1 MSGLGRYEVVVVG
14 GGIAGTAA
22 AWAATKANAR
32 VLLVQDRAGGTAL
45 YSGAADLAP
54 WRGAGERSTLVPVSD
69 ELRAFFADLGQIR
82 LGDFRIATRQGVVRS
97 AAGADRA
104 LLDLAPLA
112 GLRVAVADVERDDWD
127 APLLAWA
134 FSDSDWALRTR
145 TVFEPVRVD
154 GLRTGPE
161 RRIAPYDFA
170 QLHDEPARLAALA
183 SEIAEACVEF
193 DACVVGPWLGVEPD
207 TAERFQT
214 LVPVPVGECTSP
226 LAGAAGARLE
236 RACAALLART
246 GVESR
251 RGRVRSVTP
260 RAGRWA
266 VELEPAASGERA
278 AVVEGDAVVLAVGG
292 VGAGGI
298 RFEWAPAQGRQGFS
312 LSLQAPVSLSL
323 DGEELSAFGSLY
335 GPSLERSGLE
345 LLERVGLSVD
355 ASGRALCRGAVQ
367 EGLFA
372 AGDVASGVPRTLL
385 GAAESGVRA
394 GALAGPGEPEE

>member
-1 MSGLGRYEVVVVG
+1 MSVLGRYEVVVVG

-22 AWAATKANAR
+22 AWAATRAHAR
-32 VLLVQDRAGGTAL
+32 VLLLHDRAGGTAL

-54 WRGAGERSTLVPVSD
+54 WRSAAERSTVVPVSE
-69 ELRAFFADLGQIR
+69 ELCAFFAELGQIR

-112 GLRVAVADVERDDWD
+112 GLRIAVADVERDDWD
-127 APLLAWA
+127 APLLAWS

-145 TVFEPVRVD
+145 TVFEPVRIR

-170 QLHDEPARLAALA
+170 ALHDDPERLASLA
-183 SEIAEACVEF
+183 AEIVHACDEF
-193 DACVVGPWLGVEPD
+193 DACLVGPWLGVEPE
-207 TAERFQT
+207 TAERLQA

-236 RACAALLART
+236 RACAVLLAKL
-246 GVESR
+246 GVEVCR
-251 RGRVRSVTP
+251 AEVRSVTP

-266 VELEPAASGERA
+266 TELVPEATAGKPL
-278 AVVEGDAVVLAVGG
+278 VVEADAVVLAIGG
-292 VGAGGI
+292 VGAGGL
-298 RFEWAPAQGRQGFS
+298 RFEWAPDRGGQGFS
-312 LSLQAPVSLSL
+312 AAVDAPVSLSL

-345 LLERVGLSVD
+345 LLERVGFSID
-355 ASGRALCRGAVQ
+355 ASGRALLLGVAQ
-367 EGLFA
+367 EGLFV
-372 AGDVASGVPRTLL
+372 AGDAASGVPRTLL

-394 GALAGPGEPEE
+394 GALAGPGEPED

>member
-22 AWAATKANAR
+22 AWAATRANAR
-32 VLLVQDRAGGTAL
+32 VLLVHDRAGSTAL

-54 WRGAGERSTLVPVSD
+54 WRGAGVRSTAVPVSD
-69 ELRAFFADLGQIR
+69 ELRAFFAELGQIR

-112 GLRVAVADVERDDWD
+112 GLRVAVADVQRDEWD

-145 TVFEPVRVD
+145 TVFEPVRID
-154 GLRTGPE
+154 ALRTGPE

-170 QLHDEPARLAALA
+170 ALHDEPERLAALA
-183 SEIAEACVEF
+183 SAITEACGEF
-193 DACVVGPWLGVEPD
+193 DACLLGPWLGVELE
-207 TAERFQT
+207 TAERLQK

-236 RACAALLART
+236 RACAALLGRL
-246 GVESR
+246 GVEAR
-251 RGRVRSVTP
+251 RARARSVTP

-266 VELEPAASGERA
+266 LELEPSAGEKA
-278 AVVEGDAVVLAVGG
+278 KVAEGDAVVLAVGG
-292 VGAGGI
+292 VAAGGI
-298 RFEWAPAQGRQGFS
+298 RFEWAPGDGRQGFS
-312 LSLQAPVSLSL
+312 ASLEAPIGLAL

-345 LLERVGLSVD
+345 LLERVGLAVD
-355 ASGRALCRGAVQ
+355 ERGRALRLGSVQ
-367 EGLFA
+367 EGLFVAGDAA
-372 AGDVASGVPRTLL
+372 AGVARTLL

-394 GALAGPGEPEE
+394 GTLAGPGEPAD

>member
-22 AWAATKANAR
+22 AWAATKAHAR
-32 VLLVQDRAGGTAL
+32 VLLLHDRAGSTAL

-54 WRGAGERSTLVPVSD
+54 WRGAGERPALVPVSE
-69 ELRAFFADLGQIR
+69 ELRAFFVELGQIR

-112 GLRVAVADVERDDWD
+112 GLRIAVADVERDDWD

-145 TVFEPVRVD
+145 TVFEPVRIA
-154 GLRTGPE
+154 GLCTGAE
-161 RRIAPYDFA
+161 RRIGPYDFA
-170 QLHDEPARLAALA
+170 ALHDDPQRLASLA
-183 SEIAEACVEF
+183 AEIADACHDF
-193 DACVVGPWLGVEPD
+193 DACLVGPWLGVEPE
-207 TAERFQT
+207 TAERLQA

-226 LAGAAGARLE
+226 LAGAAGARIE
-236 RACAALLART
+236 RACAALLAKW
-246 GVESR
+246 GVEVR
-251 RGRVRSVTP
+251 RAAVRSVTP

-266 VELEPAASGERA
+266 TELAPDGLGSKSP
-278 AVVEGDAVVLAVGG
+278 VVEGDAVVLAIGG
-292 VGAGGI
+292 VAAGGI
-298 RFEWAPAQGRQGFS
+298 RFEWAPEQGRQGFS
-312 LSLQAPVSLSL
+312 ASVEAPVSLAL

-355 ASGRALCRGAVQ
+355 ASGRALALGVPQ
-367 EGLFA
+367 EGLFV
-372 AGDVASGVPRTLL
+372 AGDAASGVPRTLL